1 MAIANG
7 CPYPLY
13 LGNGVGDGIIT
24 GCRDRHGNYI
34 HVFDGSTIET
44 LTQELSSVNE
54 FVSYLEEKERIE
66 REGFFINYE
75 KLKELDLLATY
86 LLSPSPTRGAGFY
99 FNEDGFKIENFNELN
114 NASDYLVGKQED
126 RVSIIFDDLIE
137 FISAQFV
144 KGKVICTGFTQFE
157 ANQNILEV
165 LCNFD
170 RLSRREFSKS
180 IVSKFKETSSR
191 AISSRSILLGSYT
204 RNSIFA
210 VVIFPKA
217 VCKGM
222 SKADYEKERRLIA
235 QAYATYYQETTA
247 KNRNIV
253 VVVFDNISEVS
264 RAWDSNYK
272 NFMARVY
279 KKDFALVYREKG
291 SITEEDLKLF
301 YEMQAKWGI
310 LNSSPLSTTRNRVYQ
325 YHD

>member
-1 MAIANG
+1 
-7 CPYPLY
+7 
-13 LGNGVGDGIIT
+13 LG
-24 GCRDRHGNYI
+24 
-34 HVFDGSTIET
+34 
-44 LTQELSSVNE
+44 
-54 FVSYLEEKERIE
+54 
-66 REGFFINYE
+66 
-75 KLKELDLLATY
+75 
-86 LLSPSPTRGAGFY
+86 
-99 FNEDGFKIENFNELN
+99 ED
-114 NASDYLVGKQED
+114 DP
-126 RVSIIFDDLIE
+126 
-137 FISAQFV
+137 
-144 KGKVICTGFTQFE
+144 
-157 ANQNILEV
+157 
-165 LCNFD
+165 
-170 RLSRREFSKS
+170 
-180 IVSKFKETSSR
+180 
-191 AISSRSILLGSYT
+191 SYT